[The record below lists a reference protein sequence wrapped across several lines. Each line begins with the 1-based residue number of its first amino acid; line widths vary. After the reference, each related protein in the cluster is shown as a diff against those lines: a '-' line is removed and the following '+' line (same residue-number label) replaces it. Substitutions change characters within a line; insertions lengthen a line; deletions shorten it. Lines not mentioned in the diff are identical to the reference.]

1 MPYCED
7 CGAKYEK
14 GEENCPNC
22 GIKLNV
28 VSLDAKRLEM
38 ERRKKMVELR
48 KRGYRRGSVE
58 ISPRRT
64 CVIAPPDVDPEE
76 LRRAKRASF
85 ADRAVAKLIDSI
97 IVGII
102 PNILLPVVGGL
113 IAGAL
118 YYVNFYMSRGQ
129 TPGMILTGIKVVSA
143 DGYRITTNQALKR
156 YAAFTFLS
164 GIPTLGLG
172 YLMYF
177 RNPERQTLHDRIA
190 GTYVIS
196 LEDQFLD
203 AAGDKRG
210 LSE

>member
-1 MPYCED
+1 MPYCEH

-14 GEENCPNC
+14 GEETCSKC
-22 GIKLNV
+22 GRRLNV
-28 VSLDAKRLEM
+28 ILLDAKRVEM
-38 ERRKKMVELR
+38 ERRKRMVQLK
-48 KRGYRRGSVE
+48 KRGYRRGPIE
-58 ISPRRT
+58 ITARPE
-64 CVIAPPDVDPEE
+64 VIGPPDVDPEE
-76 LRRAKRASF
+76 LRKAKRASF
-85 ADRAVAKLIDSI
+85 TDRAVAKLIDSL

-129 TPGMILTGIKVVSA
+129 TPGMILAGIKVVSA

-164 GIPTLGLG
+164 GIPTLGIG
-172 YLMYF
+172 YFMYF

-190 GTYVIS
+190 NTYVIS
-196 LEDQFLD
+196 LENQFLD
-203 AAGDKRG
+203 AVGDERG
-210 LSE
+210 LNE